1 MTLKDIDTLLVIITE
16 ARLEKPL
23 ARTIMDLGATG
34 YTICEVHGRG
44 DRGIRNSELFEVS
57 NIKIE
62 VACKRE
68 VALAIKEYVSKTY
81 GQNYATSLYMHGIEV

>member
-16 ARLEKPL
+16 ASIEKPL
-23 ARTIMDLGATG
+23 ARSIMDLGATG
-34 YTICEVHGRG
+34 YTVSEVHGRG
-44 DRGIRNSELFEVS
+44 DRGVRNNELFEIS

-68 VALAIKEYVSKTY
+68 IAIRIKEYVSKTY
-81 GQNYATSLYMHGIEV
+81 GQNYATSLYMHAIEV